1 MCCWGMAAQISD
13 GPSGS
18 FASWPVAPSRGG
30 LGQKHGAV
38 LGYWGGCSCSRGEL
52 GDKALSVL
60 LCVSLKGPQS
70 PAWEQSIL
78 LERMASFI
86 AAGLK
91 VFHGGG
97 DWCFENGLVHGC
109 VYSGWIY
116 LHTHGQV
123 CWLCPFSYPCW
134 VVFSYPAVLQGLFIP
149 PALLGRGCFQHNA
162 APCLEFNLS
171 CFKK

>member
-30 LGQKHGAV
+30 PGQKRGAV

-97 DWCFENGLVHGC
+97 
-109 VYSGWIY
+109 
-116 LHTHGQV
+116 
-123 CWLCPFSYPCW
+123 
-134 VVFSYPAVLQGLFIP
+134 
-149 PALLGRGCFQHNA
+149 
-162 APCLEFNLS
+162 
-171 CFKK
+171 